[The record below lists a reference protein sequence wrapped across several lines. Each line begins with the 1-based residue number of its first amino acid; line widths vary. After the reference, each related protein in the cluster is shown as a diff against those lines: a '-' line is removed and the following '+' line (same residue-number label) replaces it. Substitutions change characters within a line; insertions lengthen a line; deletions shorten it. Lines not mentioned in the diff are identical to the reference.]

1 MYRSIALAAVL
12 SSAMIA
18 SGSGVANAGFHH
30 RAKACAGNC
39 YPAYAAYSPCM
50 VIAGGCGTR
59 DCYGGCTIAP
69 CRTAPARHGCCLH
82 HWAKAAAWRCF
93 GGCHA
98 RRGGYCGYGCGDG
111 CGDMCGCDGGCGAC
125 GYGSCGDGSCGGCG
139 DGACGGGCSSGCASG
154 CSGCSGGQQ
163 DGGDVLYDGPA
174 AADQPAPPPIP
185 NSEAS
190 LKAGSQYRLVSQS
203 AAGGSGA
210 AAFDQGL
217 ASFRARSFT
226 TALQSFEVAATAE
239 PDNAIYQYYRALTLF
254 DLHGAEGGNE
264 ALQRAIELEKREAV
278 PQWGKRMERVQ
289 GRGRVWIEKARR
301 EAGLVR

>member
-18 SGSGVANAGFHH
+18 AGSGTAEAGFHH
-30 RAKACAGNC
+30 RAKAYAGYY
-39 YPAYAAYSPCM
+39 YPAYAACAPCM

-59 DCYGGCTIAP
+59 DCYGGCTFAP
-69 CRTAPARHGCCLH
+69 CQAPPVRHGCCLH
-82 HWAKAAAWRCF
+82 HWAKAAAGRCF

-98 RRGGYCGYGCGDG
+98 RRGSYCGYGCGDG
-111 CGDMCGCDGGCGAC
+111 CGDMCGCDGGCG
-125 GYGSCGDGSCGGCG
+125 GCGDGSCGRCG
-139 DGACGGGCSSGCASG
+139 DGACGGGCSGGCASG
-154 CSGCSGGQQ
+154 CSGCTGGQ
-163 DGGDVLYDGPA
+163 GGSDVLYDGPA

-185 NSEAS
+185 TNEAS
-190 LKAGSQYRLVSQS
+190 FKTNSQYRLVSQS
-203 AAGGSGA
+203 AAGGNGA

-226 TALQSFEVAATAE
+226 NALQSFEAAATAE
-239 PDNAIYQYYRALTLF
+239 PDNAMYQYYRALTLF
-254 DLHGAEGGNE
+254 DLNGAEAGSE
-264 ALQRAIELEKREAV
+264 ALQQAIELEKREAV

-301 EAGLVR
+301 EAGLAR